1 MLDETDYDMDWSN
14 YYTNWYSTE
23 NIYLR
28 DILYQTSCGEIDFR
42 GTYVSP
48 SFLMTFLRGKWDEVR
63 KLSGLETNIHPDQY
77 ITDLAR
83 VTNAT
88 KFR

>member
-14 YYTNWYSTE
+14 YYRNWYSTE

-28 DILYQTSCGEIDFR
+28 DILYQTTCGDIDFR

-48 SFLMTFLRGKWDEVR
+48 SFLMAFLRGKWKEVR
-63 KLSGLETNIHPDQY
+63 KLSGLTTIKTP
-77 ITDLAR
+77 R
-83 VTNAT
+83 VFCENVAY
-88 KFR
+88 

>member
-1 MLDETDYDMDWSN
+1 MLDETDYDMDWTN

-48 SFLMTFLRGKWDEVR
+48 SFLMTFLRGKWNEVR
-63 KLSGLETNIHPDQY
+63 KLSGLTTFKTP
-77 ITDLAR
+77 R
-83 VTNAT
+83 VHC
-88 KFR
+88 